1 MAANKYSNQYTV
13 TIGNRL
19 RDTNHPYILL
29 GITPFQ
35 KACKDLDQIGALKL
49 WLYLSHNQDGFKLN
63 LSQKACENWGIKK
76 DSYYR
81 AKNKL
86 IEKGYLI
93 PTDKEED
100 YIFVETPEIK
110 YDF

>member
-1 MAANKYSNQYTV
+1 M
-13 TIGNRL
+13 
-19 RDTNHPYILL
+19 
-29 GITPFQ
+29 
-35 KACKDLDQIGALKL
+35 
-49 WLYLSHNQDGFKLN
+49 
-63 LSQKACENWGIKK
+63 
-76 DSYYR
+76 
-81 AKNKL
+81 L

>member
-1 MAANKYSNQYTV
+1 MAVKYANQYTV

-19 RDTNHPYILL
+19 RDTSHPYVLM
-29 GITPFQ
+29 GIIPFQ
-35 KACKDLDQIGALKL
+35 RACKDLNNVGEIKL
-49 WLYLSHNQDGFKLN
+49 WLYLSHHQDGFKFN
-63 LSQKACENWGIKK
+63 LSQKACESWGIKK

-81 AKNKL
+81 AVDKL

-93 PTDKEED
+93 PTEKED
-100 YIFVETPEIK
+100 NYIFTEIPEIK